1 MCLREV
7 VRSCLA
13 LLDDGSLRARLGHSL
28 CSICVVL
35 SWSGSL
41 CDSFVSWSLVE
52 GHVLETLAKLFLGVV

>member
-13 LLDDGSLRARLGHSL
+13 LLDDGSLRARFGHSL
-28 CSICVVL
+28 CSISVVL

-41 CDSFVSWSLVE
+41 CDCFVSWSLVK
-52 GHVLETLAKLFLGVV
+52 GHVLETFSELFLGLV